1 MSARVAWNGT
11 GLVGALR
18 SMNVSREDPEPWTLE
33 ALICSTRTP
42 RTCAVSAPSA
52 VAPARGICD
61 SGRPA
66 RSPLSV
72 SLAGR
77 TRKPLPRPSGVSMPC
92 APGWPVWSVARQGGE
107 GPNRPACAVP
117 HRTPECKGNYA
128 SFVKEIMP
136 LELESHLA
144 KSRSLLPKLALI
156 FHLAADGREEE
167 IPLVQAQRA
176 VNFCAYLE
184 AHARRVYGCV
194 ASMPLRLAATLG
206 QQLRRG
212 SLGNGFGVGDVY
224 LQGWAGLDTAERAR
238 VAIGVLVDAG
248 WVRPSS
254 VPGGRRES
262 EEYMINPAIFSD

>member
-33 ALICSTRTP
+33 ALICSTKTP

-92 APGWPVWSVARQGGE
+92 APGWPVWSVARRGGE
-107 GPNRPACAVP
+107 RPNRHCAVP
-117 HRTPECKGNYA
+117 HRTHECKGDYA
-128 SFVKEIMP
+128 SSVKEIMP
-136 LELESHLA
+136 LEPGPVSESLKEFGDFSMIELA
-144 KSRSLLPKLALI
+144 VRNVSRNGAVTCPAVMSVLLK
-156 FHLAADGREEE
+156 FRHGR
-167 IPLVQAQRA
+167 
-176 VNFCAYLE
+176 
-184 AHARRVYGCV
+184 
-194 ASMPLRLAATLG
+194 MLR
-206 QQLRRG
+206 
-212 SLGNGFGVGDVY
+212 
-224 LQGWAGLDTAERAR
+224 
-238 VAIGVLVDAG
+238 
-248 WVRPSS
+248 
-254 VPGGRRES
+254 
-262 EEYMINPAIFSD
+262 

>member
-33 ALICSTRTP
+33 ALICSTKTP

-92 APGWPVWSVARQGGE
+92 APGWPVWSVKRRGGE
-107 GPNRPACAVP
+107 RPNRHACAVP
-117 HRTPECKGNYA
+117 HRTHECKGDYA
-128 SFVKEIMP
+128 SSVKEIMP
-136 LELESHLA
+136 LEPGPVSESLKEFGDFSMIELA
-144 KSRSLLPKLALI
+144 VRNVSRNGAVTCPAEMSVL
-156 FHLAADGREEE
+156 HGR
-167 IPLVQAQRA
+167 
-176 VNFCAYLE
+176 
-184 AHARRVYGCV
+184 
-194 ASMPLRLAATLG
+194 MLR
-206 QQLRRG
+206 
-212 SLGNGFGVGDVY
+212 
-224 LQGWAGLDTAERAR
+224 
-238 VAIGVLVDAG
+238 
-248 WVRPSS
+248 
-254 VPGGRRES
+254 
-262 EEYMINPAIFSD
+262 